1 MVVAVMV
8 VDGGITG
15 VASHMVMLAMAV
27 EMVMVTRGGGR
38 HCGGWW

>member
-15 VASHMVMLAMAV
+15 VASHMVMLAVAV
-27 EMVMVTRGGGR
+27 EMVMVTHGGSCC
-38 HCGGWW
+38 CGGWW

>member
-15 VASHMVMLAMAV
+15 VASHMVMLAVAV
-27 EMVMVTRGGGR
+27 EMVMSTHGIGYR
-38 HCGGWW
+38 CGG

>member
-1 MVVAVMV
+1 MVVAVVV

-15 VASHMVMLAMAV
+15 MASHMVMLAVAV
-27 EMVMVTRGGGR
+27 EMVMVTRGGRR